1 MRQFIKFTE
10 ELSGFLMFLRL
21 IYFMIKYVEVK
32 INFLIHH
39 RSNYIYTRMTNF
51 QYYIFL
57 KEKFNI
63 KDREVVVWKSMSLGA
78 MIINIFS
85 LINVPASIH
94 FLHISMISCSYLW
107 SGYLSSCWVF
117 YSTFEI
123 VMAYTY

>member
-32 INFLIHH
+32 INFLIHY

-63 KDREVVVWKSMSLGA
+63 KDREVVV
-78 MIINIFS
+78 
-85 LINVPASIH
+85 
-94 FLHISMISCSYLW
+94 
-107 SGYLSSCWVF
+107 
-117 YSTFEI
+117 
-123 VMAYTY
+123 

>member
-32 INFLIHH
+32 INFLIHY

-57 KEKFNI
+57 KEKFNK
-63 KDREVVVWKSMSLGA
+63 KDREVVVWKSMSLDA
-78 MIINIFS
+78 MIINFFS
-85 LINVPASIH
+85 LINVPASIRS
-94 FLHISMISCSYLW
+94 LHIPMISCSYLW

>member
-32 INFLIHH
+32 INFLIHY

-57 KEKFNI
+57 KEKFNK

-78 MIINIFS
+78 MIINFFS

>member
-78 MIINIFS
+78 MIINFFS

>member
-32 INFLIHH
+32 INFLIHY

-57 KEKFNI
+57 KEKFNK
-63 KDREVVVWKSMSLGA
+63 KDREVVV
-78 MIINIFS
+78 
-85 LINVPASIH
+85 
-94 FLHISMISCSYLW
+94 
-107 SGYLSSCWVF
+107 
-117 YSTFEI
+117 
-123 VMAYTY
+123 

>member
-57 KEKFNI
+57 KEKFNK
-63 KDREVVVWKSMSLGA
+63 KDREVVV
-78 MIINIFS
+78 
-85 LINVPASIH
+85 
-94 FLHISMISCSYLW
+94 
-107 SGYLSSCWVF
+107 
-117 YSTFEI
+117 
-123 VMAYTY
+123 

>member
-57 KEKFNI
+57 KEKFNK
-63 KDREVVVWKSMSLGA
+63 KDREVVVWKSMSPGA
-78 MIINIFS
+78 MIINFFS